1 MNSMTGFGVARRGA
15 AGWELRA
22 EVQTLNGRF
31 LSLRLQLADA
41 LRDLTP
47 ELEATLKGAFRR
59 GTVHCRVSLAPAS
72 QAAASAVDL
81 ARLEALCRSV
91 LEVRRRL
98 GLSPEVSPEWLLAAP
113 GFAGELMA
121 AERVA
126 PTLAGSAREAV
137 EEAVARAAE
146 VRSSEGLRLREYLV
160 GLHQEMGRLVA
171 TLRQRA
177 PRAVQGYRE
186 QLRRRV
192 EELLAG
198 TNVAPAGRA
207 PEGEALEREVA
218 YLAERSD
225 VTEELDRI
233 ESHLVAVAGALA
245 AEGAV
250 GRTLEFLAQELGREA
265 GTVAAKATDVEMT
278 RLAFEF
284 RTQVERVREQVANV
298 E

>member
-1 MNSMTGFGVARRGA
+1 MNSMTGFAVARREV
-15 AGWELRA
+15 AGWEVRA
-22 EVQTLNGRF
+22 EVQTLNGRY

-47 ELEATLKGAFRR
+47 EMEAALKGAFQR
-59 GTVHCRVSLAPAS
+59 GTVHCRVSLAPAT
-72 QAAASAVDL
+72 QAAAATVNV
-81 ARLEALCRSV
+81 ARLEGLCRSV

-98 GLSPEVSPEWLLAAP
+98 GLSEEVSPEWLLAAP
-113 GFAGELMA
+113 GLAGEL
-121 AERVA
+121 VA
-126 PTLAGSAREAV
+126 PGQAVAAAVGAARGVV

-146 VRSSEGLRLREYLV
+146 LRRSEGLRLRAYLSSIAK
-160 GLHQEMGRLVA
+160 EMHRLA
-171 TLRQRA
+171 AALRERA
-177 PRAVQGYRE
+177 PGAVQDYRE
-186 QLRRRV
+186 RLRRRV

-198 TNVAPAGRA
+198 TNVK

-233 ESHLVAVAGALA
+233 ESHLAALA
-245 AEGAV
+245 STLESDGAV

-265 GTVAAKATDVEMT
+265 GTVAAKAADVEMG
-278 RLAFEF
+278 RLALEF
-284 RTQVERVREQVANV
+284 RQQVERVREQVANV